1 MKCNSARNLFSAAF
15 DGELSVAEE
24 RELNGHLS
32 SCPACSREYALFS
45 KSVRLVSSLPKPPVN
60 PFFEQKVLRELRA
73 RGAPS
78 ARARAPLLTSRPAV
92 AFAAVVVLLALFIV
106 IPQSQ
111 LNTESELA
119 MNELELGELIDEPV
133 GLSASPEERA
143 VALQPTDEERGGPAK
158 SSDWALPTQL
168 ASSSPAGSV
177 VGYAPVEVA
186 RTDGGSAD
194 VEFVLDPFLLEG
206 AEIRRVEASY
216 VSTAE
221 TELVS
226 MTF

>member
-1 MKCNSARNLFSAAF
+1 MKCSSAQNLFSAAF

-45 KSVRLVSSLPKPPVN
+45 KGVRLVSSLPKLPVN

-73 RGAPS
+73 REAPS
-78 ARARAPLLTSRPAV
+78 AGSRAPIFTARPAV
-92 AFAAVVVLLALFIV
+92 ALAAATVLLALFIV

-119 MNELELGELIDEPV
+119 MNELELGELIGEPV

-143 VALQPTDEERGGPAK
+143 AATQPADEEQGGPAR

-168 ASSSPAGSV
+168 VSSSPAGSV
-177 VGYAPVEVA
+177 VGSAPAEVA

-206 AEIRRVEASY
+206 TEIRRVEVSY
-216 VSTAE
+216 VSTPE

>member
-45 KSVRLVSSLPKPPVN
+45 KGVRLVSSLPKPPVN
-60 PFFEQKVLRELRA
+60 PFFGQKVLRELRA
-73 RGAPS
+73 REAPS
-78 ARARAPLLTSRPAV
+78 AGTRAPLFTPRPAV
-92 AFAAVVVLLALFIV
+92 AFAAAVLLALFIV

-119 MNELELGELIDEPV
+119 MNELELGELIGEPV
-133 GLSASPEERA
+133 GLSASPEERTA
-143 VALQPTDEERGGPAK
+143 ATQSADEERGGPAR

-168 ASSSPAGSV
+168 VSSSPAGSV
-177 VGYAPVEVA
+177 VGSAPVEVA

-206 AEIRRVEASY
+206 TEIRRVEVSY
-216 VSTAE
+216 VSTPE